1 MLAIKN
7 RNDAEQY
14 ELYTSLKNY
23 IKTQI
28 TALGDVPVVST
39 SATGM
44 IIPKVDLAKVRE
56 VRLTLHNTERATK
69 KLTPFTYSS
78 VLEWTAT
85 TWANYLANSWK
96 TRWLHKRKSTDPT
109 YSYDSIKQWFLDQW
123 IVFAGKEKNRQ
134 ALFTENLS
142 YWYYTCKKADCT
154 EDFIKAIKGTW
165 KSGRS
170 FFMSEKPYGLH
181 YNAIMGNYSHVGLW
195 VAVVGNK
202 YYLVS
207 HYTQALK

>member
-78 VLEWTAT
+78 VLE
-85 TWANYLANSWK
+85 
-96 TRWLHKRKSTDPT
+96 
-109 YSYDSIKQWFLDQW
+109 
-123 IVFAGKEKNRQ
+123 
-134 ALFTENLS
+134 
-142 YWYYTCKKADCT
+142 
-154 EDFIKAIKGTW
+154 
-165 KSGRS
+165 
-170 FFMSEKPYGLH
+170 
-181 YNAIMGNYSHVGLW
+181 
-195 VAVVGNK
+195 
-202 YYLVS
+202 
-207 HYTQALK
+207 

>member
-85 TWANYLANSWK
+85 TWANYLATLEK
-96 TRWLHKRKSTDPT
+96 ATHKRKSIDGY
-109 YSYDSIKQWFLDQW
+109 YSYESIKQWFLDQW
-123 IVFAGKEKNRQ
+123 IVFAGKEKNGQ

-170 FFMSEKPYGLH
+170 FFMSEKGKKYKPH
-181 YNAIMGNYSHVGLW
+181 YNAIMGNFSHVGLG

-207 HYTQALK
+207 HYTQVLK